1 MPDDRPADRITGKT
15 LRFTWNDGP
24 TKGETHEHVFH
35 EDGSVEYHKVSDD
48 PQKGKPTRE
57 KKYAAVK
64 VTDDVYVVSY
74 LAASGFT
81 LTTVLNFADHTIVAF
96 ASNDKQWFPIKG
108 TFEEVK

>member
-1 MPDDRPADRITGKT
+1 
-15 LRFTWNDGP
+15 
-24 TKGETHEHVFH
+24 
-35 EDGSVEYHKVSDD
+35 VSDD
-48 PQKGKPTRE
+48 
-57 KKYAAVK
+57 VH
-64 VTDDVYVVSY
+64 VVSY

>member
-1 MPDDRPADRITGKT
+1 MPDDRRADRITGKT
-15 LRFTWNDGP
+15 LRFTWDDGP

-35 EDGSVEYHKVSDD
+35 EDGSVEYHKVSDTA
-48 PQKGKPTRE
+48 QKGKPTRE
-57 KKYAAVK
+57 KKYAAIK

-81 LTTVLNFADHTIVAF
+81 LTTVLDFDDHTIVAF